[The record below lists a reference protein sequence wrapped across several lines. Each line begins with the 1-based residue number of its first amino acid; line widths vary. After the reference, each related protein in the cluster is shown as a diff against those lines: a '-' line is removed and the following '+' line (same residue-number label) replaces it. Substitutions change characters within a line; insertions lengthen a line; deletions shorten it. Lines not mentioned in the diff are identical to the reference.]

1 MILIQNHKAGSLS
14 YEENHRYAYN
24 MVLMK
29 SGELLYKGTCELI
42 SANLDKLAKQDI
54 MPAFPSGTGDPIQRS
69 QEGEVLLKAVRKVWD
84 DHTSSLSKLR
94 DVLKYMV
101 RALYTQHT
109 HPNTDLFRTVSTQS
123 QPVFRRHG
131 IRVYFCL

>member
-1 MILIQNHKAGSLS
+1 MIEIQNHRAGNLS

-29 SGELLYKGTCELI
+29 YGEQLYKGTCELI
-42 SANLDKLAKQDI
+42 SANLEKLAKQVI
-54 MPAFPSGTGDPIQRS
+54 IPAFPSSNGDPIQRS
-69 QEGEVLLKAVRKVWD
+69 QEGEVLLKAIRKVWD

-101 RALYTQHT
+101 RC
-109 HPNTDLFRTVSTQS
+109 HPLLSSIPDLFAVGSC
-123 QPVFRRHG
+123 VH
-131 IRVYFCL
+131 

>member
-1 MILIQNHKAGSLS
+1 MIEIQNHRAMNLS

-29 SGELLYKGTCELI
+29 SGDLLYKGTCELI
-42 SANLDKLAKQDI
+42 TSNLEKLAKQDI
-54 MPAFPSGTGDPIQRS
+54 EPAFPSGTGDPIQRG

-101 RALYTQHT
+101 CATLTYLCSSSALLT
-109 HPNTDLFRTVSTQS
+109 L
-123 QPVFRRHG
+123 
-131 IRVYFCL
+131 L